1 MKNKRFTV
9 TTAQLN
15 AHTEVALDTYL
26 DLQVASPAGG
36 TETRRHYPNKVQ
48 YINTTGVNVQTNI
61 FSSEAE
67 YSGYTVSAVNFDKFT
82 ILNNT
87 SVTLT
92 PQSLLPT
99 AYKIVAINPSG
110 SATSDLIIECI
121 GYQPK
126 GF

>member
-9 TTAQLN
+9 TASQLN
-15 AHTEVALDTYL
+15 AHTEVAIDTYL
-26 DLQVASPAGG
+26 DLQVLSPAGG
-36 TETRRHYPNKVQ
+36 TETRRHYPNKIQ
-48 YINTTGVNVQTNI
+48 YINKTGQDVQTNI

-67 YSGYTVSAVNFDKFT
+67 YSGYTVSATNYDPFT

-92 PQSLLPT
+92 SQSLLPT
-99 AYKIVAINPSG
+99 AYKLTVICPSG
-110 SATSDLIIECI
+110 STTSDFIVECI